1 MKKILEVNVDDM
13 GFGGV
18 YSLVRNV
25 ILAKPAGT
33 TLDIACIEPFEQ
45 QKNLDELADHGCTV
59 HYVGYA
65 GNKIKKQ
72 FVIIQNLKQLI
83 REGGYEAVHIH
94 GDVAYKLLVY
104 SVAARLAGVKTILLH
119 SHASGTDG
127 NHRGLKQKLH
137 MASRRF
143 LKWTGTGYVS
153 CSDLAADWM
162 FPNVKVKKITIIH
175 NGVDLDKF
183 RFDPEKRAAMRKEWG
198 LEDAFVLGH
207 VGRFEYQKN
216 HTYLVDIFAA
226 VKDRVPSAKL
236 FLVGEGSLLDETR
249 TKVEDL
255 GLSDDVIFAGLSR
268 EVEKLLS
275 GFDVFV
281 LPSHFEG
288 LPIVGVEAQAAGLPV
303 LFADTIT
310 KEARLTDASWF
321 LPIGETDV
329 PQWAEK
335 LAALNGAERGDP
347 YERLKAQHFSLDD
360 TIQEFLDLYA

>member
-18 YSLVRNV
+18 YSLVRSV
-25 ILAKPAGT
+25 VMACPEGT

-45 QKNLDELADHGCTV
+45 QKNIEELEAHGCTV
-59 HYVGYA
+59 HYVGFA

-72 FVIIQNLKQLI
+72 FVIIRQLKELIQN
-83 REGGYEAVHIH
+83 GGYEAVHIH

-104 SVAARLAGVKTILLH
+104 SVAARLSGVSTILLH

-127 NHRGLKQKLH
+127 NHRELKKKLH
-137 MASRRF
+137 LLSRPFLRF
-143 LKWTGTGYVS
+143 TGTGYVS

-162 FPNVKVKKITIIH
+162 FPNVSKKKISIIH
-175 NGVDLDKF
+175 NGVNLDKF
-183 RFDPEKRAAMRKEWG
+183 RFNAEHREAMRQTWN
-198 LEDAFVLGH
+198 LQDAFVLGH

-216 HTYLVDIFAA
+216 HDYLIDVFAE
-226 VKDRVPSAKL
+226 VKKEIPNAKL
-236 FLVGEGSLLDETR
+236 FLVGEGSLQEGIR
-249 TKVEDL
+249 QKVTDL

-310 KEARLTDASWF
+310 KEAKLTDEARF
-321 LPIGETDV
+321 LSIGEGDIT
-329 PQWAEK
+329 QWV
-335 LAALNGAERGDP
+335 ERIKSLTHTERSDP
-347 YERLKAQHFSLDD
+347 YDRLKAQHFSLED

>member
-13 GFGGV
+13 VFGGV

-45 QKNLDELADHGCTV
+45 QKNIDELAEHGCTV

-72 FVIIQNLKQLI
+72 FVILRNLKQLI

-127 NHRGLKQKLH
+127 NHRGLKRKLH

-162 FPNVKVKKITIIH
+162 FPNVKTRKITIIH

-183 RFDPEKRAAMRKEWG
+183 RFDPVKRAAVRSEWG

-216 HTYLVDIFAA
+216 HTYLIDIFAA
-226 VKDRVPSAKL
+226 VRDRVPDARL
-236 FLVGEGSLLDETR
+236 FLVGEGSLQDEMR
-249 TKVEDL
+249 KKVEDL
-255 GLSDDVIFAGLSR
+255 GLSDRVIFAGLSR

-310 KEARLTDASWF
+310 KEARLTDDAWF
-321 LPIGETDV
+321 LPIGEGDV
-329 PQWAEK
+329 PQWADK

>member
-1 MKKILEVNVDDM
+1 
-13 GFGGV
+13 
-18 YSLVRNV
+18 
-25 ILAKPAGT
+25 
-33 TLDIACIEPFEQ
+33 
-45 QKNLDELADHGCTV
+45 
-59 HYVGYA
+59 
-65 GNKIKKQ
+65 
-72 FVIIQNLKQLI
+72 
-83 REGGYEAVHIH
+83 
-94 GDVAYKLLVY
+94 
-104 SVAARLAGVKTILLH
+104 
-119 SHASGTDG
+119 TDG

-162 FPNVKVKKITIIH
+162 FPNVKAKKITIIH

>member
-1 MKKILEVNVDDM
+1 
-13 GFGGV
+13 
-18 YSLVRNV
+18 
-25 ILAKPAGT
+25 
-33 TLDIACIEPFEQ
+33 
-45 QKNLDELADHGCTV
+45 
-59 HYVGYA
+59 
-65 GNKIKKQ
+65 
-72 FVIIQNLKQLI
+72 
-83 REGGYEAVHIH
+83 
-94 GDVAYKLLVY
+94 
-104 SVAARLAGVKTILLH
+104 
-119 SHASGTDG
+119 
-127 NHRGLKQKLH
+127 

-162 FPNVKVKKITIIH
+162 FPNVKAKKITIIH

-321 LPIGETDV
+321 LPIGETDM
-329 PQWAEK
+329 PQWADK

-347 YERLKAQHFSLDD
+347 YERLKEQHFSLDD
-360 TIQEFLDLYA
+360 TIREFLDLYA

>member
-25 ILAKPAGT
+25 ILAKPEGT

-45 QKNLDELADHGCTV
+45 PKNIDELAEHGCMV

-65 GNKIKKQ
+65 GNKVKKQ
-72 FVIIQNLKQLI
+72 FVIIGNLKQLI

-104 SVAARLAGVKTILLH
+104 SVAARLSGVKTILLH

-127 NHRGLKQKLH
+127 NHRGLKKKLH

-162 FPNVKVKKITIIH
+162 FPNVRSKRITIIH

-183 RFDPEKRAAMRKEWG
+183 RFDPEKRAAMRSEWG

-216 HTYLVDIFAA
+216 HEYLVDIFAA
-226 VKDRVPSAKL
+226 VKDRVPNVKL
-236 FLVGEGSLLDETR
+236 FLVGEGSLQEDICA
-249 TKVEDL
+249 KVDAL

-310 KEARLTDASWF
+310 KEARLTDDAWF
-321 LPIGETDV
+321 LPIGTGDV
-329 PQWAEK
+329 PQWADK
-335 LAALNGAERGDP
+335 LAALTDAERSDP
-347 YERLKAQHFSLDD
+347 YERLKAQHFSLQD

>member
-72 FVIIQNLKQLI
+72 FVIIKNLKQLI

-321 LPIGETDV
+321 LPIGETDM
-329 PQWAEK
+329 PQWADK

-347 YERLKAQHFSLDD
+347 YERLKEQHFSLDD
-360 TIQEFLDLYA
+360 TIREFLDLYA

>member
-18 YSLVRNV
+18 YSLVRSV
-25 ILAKPAGT
+25 ILAKPEGT

-45 QKNLDELADHGCTV
+45 QKNIDELAAHGCTV

-65 GNKIKKQ
+65 GNKVKKQ
-72 FVIIQNLKQLI
+72 FVIIGNLKRLI
-83 REGGYEAVHIH
+83 RDGGYDAVHIH
-94 GDVAYKLLVY
+94 GDVAYKLLVC

-127 NHRGLKQKLH
+127 NHRGLKKKLH

-162 FPNVKVKKITIIH
+162 FPNVRAKKITIIH

-183 RFDPEKRAAMRKEWG
+183 RYDPVKREAVRSEWG
-198 LEDAFVLGH
+198 LEGSFVLGH

-216 HTYLVDIFAA
+216 HDYLVDVFAA
-226 VKDRVPSAKL
+226 VKERVPEAKL
-236 FLVGEGSLLDETR
+236 FLVGEGSLQEDIR
-249 TKVEDL
+249 AKVETL

-310 KEARLTDASWF
+310 REAKLTEDATF
-321 LPIGETDV
+321 LPIGADDV
-329 PQWAEK
+329 SRWAEHIIS
-335 LAALNGAERGDP
+335 LRGTPRKDP
-347 YERLKAQHFSLDD
+347 YDELSAQHFSLED
-360 TIQEFLDLYA
+360 TVTEFLALYQ

>member
-45 QKNLDELADHGCTV
+45 QKNIDELADRGCMV

-65 GNKIKKQ
+65 GNKVKKQ
-72 FVIIQNLKQLI
+72 FVIIQNLKILI

-104 SVAARLAGVKTILLH
+104 SVAARLSGVKTILLH

-127 NHRGLKQKLH
+127 NHRDLKRKLH

-162 FPNVKVKKITIIH
+162 FPNVKANKITIIH

-183 RFDPEKRAAMRKEWG
+183 RFDPENRAAVRNAWG

-216 HTYLVDIFAA
+216 HEYLVDIFEA
-226 VKDRVPSAKL
+226 VKQREACRRTSVRRWTPSA
-236 FLVGEGSLLDETR
+236 FRTTSSLPACPGKWR
-249 TKVEDL
+249 N
-255 GLSDDVIFAGLSR
+255 SS
-268 EVEKLLS
+268 
-275 GFDVFV
+275 
-281 LPSHFEG
+281 P
-288 LPIVGVEAQAAGLPV
+288 
-303 LFADTIT
+303 
-310 KEARLTDASWF
+310 ASTSSSCR
-321 LPIGETDV
+321 PT
-329 PQWAEK
+329 
-335 LAALNGAERGDP
+335 
-347 YERLKAQHFSLDD
+347 LKAFPSSGSKPRRRACRCSSR
-360 TIQEFLDLYA
+360 TPSPKRRS

>member
-45 QKNLDELADHGCTV
+45 QKNIDELADHGCTV

-65 GNKIKKQ
+65 GNKVKKQ
-72 FVIIQNLKQLI
+72 FVIIQNLKILI

-104 SVAARLAGVKTILLH
+104 SVAARLSGVKTILLH

-127 NHRGLKQKLH
+127 NHRDLKRKLH

-162 FPNVKVKKITIIH
+162 FPNVKANKITIIH

-183 RFDPEKRAAMRKEWG
+183 RFDPEDRAAVRNAWG

-216 HTYLVDIFAA
+216 HEYLVDIFEA
-226 VKDRVPSAKL
+226 VKQRVPNAKL
-236 FLVGEGSLLDETR
+236 FLVGEGSLQEDIR
-249 TKVEDL
+249 KKVDAL

-268 EVEKLLS
+268 EVAKLLS

-310 KEARLTDASWF
+310 KEAKLTEDSWF
-321 LPIGETDV
+321 LPIGENDV
-329 PQWAEK
+329 AQWAEK
-335 LAALNGAERGDP
+335 LEALTDAKRGDP
-347 YERLKAQHFSLDD
+347 YDRLKAQHFSLQD

>member
-45 QKNLDELADHGCTV
+45 QKNIDELAEHGCTV

-72 FVIIQNLKQLI
+72 FVILQNLKQLI

-127 NHRGLKQKLH
+127 NHRGLKRNLH

-162 FPNVKVKKITIIH
+162 FPNVNAKKITIIH

-183 RFDPEKRAAMRKEWG
+183 RFDPEKRAAMRSEWG

-226 VKDRVPSAKL
+226 VRDRVPNAEL
-236 FLVGEGSLLDETR
+236 FLVGEGSLQDETR
-249 TKVEDL
+249 KKV
-255 GLSDDVIFAGLSR
+255 A
-268 EVEKLLS
+268 
-275 GFDVFV
+275 
-281 LPSHFEG
+281 
-288 LPIVGVEAQAAGLPV
+288 
-303 LFADTIT
+303 
-310 KEARLTDASWF
+310 
-321 LPIGETDV
+321 
-329 PQWAEK
+329 
-335 LAALNGAERGDP
+335 
-347 YERLKAQHFSLDD
+347 
-360 TIQEFLDLYA
+360 

>member
-25 ILAKPAGT
+25 ILAKPEGT

-45 QKNLDELADHGCTV
+45 QKNIDELAAHGCTV

-65 GNKIKKQ
+65 GNKVKKQ
-72 FVIIQNLKQLI
+72 FVIIKNLKQLI
-83 REGGYEAVHIH
+83 RDGGYEAVHIH

-104 SVAARLAGVKTILLH
+104 SVAARLSGVKTILLH

-127 NHRGLKQKLH
+127 NHRGLKKKLH

-162 FPNVKVKKITIIH
+162 FPNVRSKKITIIH

-183 RFDPEKRAAMRKEWG
+183 RFDPVKRDAMRSEWG

-216 HTYLVDIFAA
+216 HEYLVDIFAA
-226 VKDRVPSAKL
+226 VKDRVPNAKL
-236 FLVGEGSLLDETR
+236 FLVGEGSLQEDIR
-249 TKVEDL
+249 AKVKAL
-255 GLSDDVIFAGLSR
+255 GHSDDVLFAGLSR

-310 KEARLTDASWF
+310 REAKLTDDAWF
-321 LPIGETDV
+321 LPIGEGDVAQWADKLATLTDV
-329 PQWAEK
+329 
-335 LAALNGAERGDP
+335 GRSDP
-347 YERLKAQHFSLDD
+347 YERLKAQHFSLQD

>member
-1 MKKILEVNVDDM
+1 MNRILEVNVDDM

-45 QKNLDELADHGCTV
+45 QKNIDELADHGCTV

-65 GNKIKKQ
+65 GNKVKKQ
-72 FVIIQNLKQLI
+72 FVIIQNLKKLI

-104 SVAARLAGVKTILLH
+104 SVAARLSGV
-119 SHASGTDG
+119 
-127 NHRGLKQKLH
+127 N
-137 MASRRF
+137 
-143 LKWTGTGYVS
+143 GTGYVS

-162 FPNVKVKKITIIH
+162 FPNVKANKITIIR

-183 RFDPEKRAAMRKEWG
+183 RFDPEDRAAVRKAWS

-216 HTYLVDIFAA
+216 HEYLVDIFAA
-226 VKDRVPSAKL
+226 VKQRVPNAKL
-236 FLVGEGSLLDETR
+236 FLVGEGSLQEDIR
-249 TKVEDL
+249 KKVDAL

-268 EVEKLLS
+268 EVAKLLS

-310 KEARLTDASWF
+310 KEAKLTEDSWF
-321 LPIGETDV
+321 LPIGENDV
-329 PQWAEK
+329 AQWAEK
-335 LAALNGAERGDP
+335 LEALTDAKRGDP
-347 YERLKAQHFSLDD
+347 YDRLKAQHFSLQD